1 MIASSSETEG
11 KSTVLKGE
19 VEFNLIEGKKKK
31 KTETLLP
38 IFKVLAAAS
47 RSACLTTFP
56 CSNKDSVQSRFL
68 GGLLK
73 HFLKKMSLCTITAS
87 KMDSFHYQA
96 LVIKGFVLIAN
107 LS

>member
-19 VEFNLIEGKKKK
+19 VEFNLIEEKKK